1 MNQFLR
7 SVADAKDHSDKWDEV
22 ASLTSSQMMFKTQI
36 TRKKEFFFSVHKR
49 GMQRSKIQCMISWR

>member
-22 ASLTSSQMMFKTQI
+22 ASLTTSQMMFKTQI
-36 TRKKEFFFSVHKR
+36 TRKKEFFFSVH
-49 GMQRSKIQCMISWR
+49 